1 MPTST
6 VINHNTSSH
15 NTFTML
21 TRFMTSQHDH
31 DGCLCVG
38 INILP
43 NLTGQLTSPSPLPSS
58 RGADSCESGQRD
70 YSSLPSF
77 PPPPCCLPTG
87 SSTSLHSLLTRWSTH
102 RNRAQLSQHYNPCQN
117 LTPRRSAFKT
127 YSGLV
132 SQCSLHVDRTAL
144 TCRAGVGWRV
154 GGGGGQVGQNWG
166 WLQCPILI

>member
-1 MPTST
+1 M
-6 VINHNTSSH
+6 
-15 NTFTML
+15 TMMAASVWVL
-21 TRFMTSQHDH
+21 TYSLTLQDSWHLPPPSLPLAGQTLVNRASETTPP
-31 DGCLCVG
+31 CL
-38 INILP
+38 LF
-43 NLTGQLTSPSPLPSS
+43 LPLPVVSPQ
-58 RGADSCESGQRD
+58 A
-70 YSSLPSF
+70 
-77 PPPPCCLPTG
+77 PP
-87 SSTSLHSLLTRWSTH
+87 LHSLLTRWSTH